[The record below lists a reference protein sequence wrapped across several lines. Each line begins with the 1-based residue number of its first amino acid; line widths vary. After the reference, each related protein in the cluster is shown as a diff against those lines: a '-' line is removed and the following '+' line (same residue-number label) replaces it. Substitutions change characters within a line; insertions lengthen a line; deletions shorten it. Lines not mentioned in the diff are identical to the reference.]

1 MTDLAIPAGFEP
13 LVTISNYVKELGPIH
28 YRAEGRLKVLGLHIR
43 PQHLNLHHNAH
54 GGMLLTLADTALGIN
69 LSGAQEPP
77 IPMVTANLNSEF
89 LAPAKEGDWVEAHVE
104 ILKQGRRLGFAE
116 CRLKVGERLILRAS
130 ATFAVVAPVVP
141 EPSDG

>member
-1 MTDLAIPAGFEP
+1 MRNALSSSGEVRWFTWEDYAPQPLIDKFESD
-13 LVTISNYVKELGPIH
+13 TGIK
-28 YRAEGRLKVLGLHIR
+28 LKVTTFSSNEDC
-43 PQHLNLHHNAH
+43 LNKLKA
-54 GGMLLTLADTALGIN
+54 A
-69 LSGAQEPP
+69 SG
-77 IPMVTANLNSEF
+77 
-89 LAPAKEGDWVEAHVE
+89 EGWDLVSPSIAWVEAHVE